1 MLSEAD
7 SSVGMCE
14 LVCVRFCIQVVKGI
28 RTSSVV
34 SSQVLEKFML
44 SVDFNTID
52 SKIMTYSF
60 VYSVDVN
67 INHIH
72 SRIMPAF
79 SYFTCNVRFFC
90 DLSSQT
96 LIRE

>member
-1 MLSEAD
+1 MRLIALLECASWSASD
-7 SSVGMCE
+7 
-14 LVCVRFCIQVVKGI
+14 FAYKVVKGI

-44 SVDFNTID
+44 SVDINTID

-72 SRIMPAF
+72 SKIMLAF
-79 SYFTCNVRFFC
+79 SYFTCKVRSFC

>member
-1 MLSEAD
+1 MRLIALWECASWSASD
-7 SSVGMCE
+7 
-14 LVCVRFCIQVVKGI
+14 FAYKVVNGI
-28 RTSSVV
+28 WNGSVV
-34 SSQVLEKFML
+34 SSQVFQKFML
-44 SVDFNTID
+44 SVDINTID

>member
-14 LVCVRFCIQVVKGI
+14 LVCVRFAYKVVTGI
-28 RTSSVV
+28 FTSSVV
-34 SSQVLEKFML
+34 SSQVLQTFTL
-44 SVDFNTID
+44 SVDINTID

>member
-1 MLSEAD
+1 MRLIALGECARWFASDFAYK
-7 SSVGMCE
+7 
-14 LVCVRFCIQVVKGI
+14 VVKGI
-28 RTSSVV
+28 WTSSVV

-44 SVDFNTID
+44 SVDINTMHI
-52 SKIMTYSF
+52 KIMTYSF

>member
-1 MLSEAD
+1 M
-7 SSVGMCE
+7 
-14 LVCVRFCIQVVKGI
+14 
-28 RTSSVV
+28 
-34 SSQVLEKFML
+34 SSQVLQKFML
-44 SVDFNTID
+44 SVDINTMH
-52 SKIMTYSF
+52 SKIMTDSF
-60 VYSVDVN
+60 VYHVDVN

>member
-14 LVCVRFCIQVVKGI
+14 FVCVRFYIQGI
-28 RTSSVV
+28 QRIWTSSVV
-34 SSQVLEKFML
+34 SSQVLQKFML
-44 SVDFNTID
+44 SVDINTID

-60 VYSVDVN
+60 MYSVDVN

-72 SRIMPAF
+72 SIIMICRLKHLF
-79 SYFTCNVRFFC
+79 ENE
-90 DLSSQT
+90 LN
-96 LIRE
+96 